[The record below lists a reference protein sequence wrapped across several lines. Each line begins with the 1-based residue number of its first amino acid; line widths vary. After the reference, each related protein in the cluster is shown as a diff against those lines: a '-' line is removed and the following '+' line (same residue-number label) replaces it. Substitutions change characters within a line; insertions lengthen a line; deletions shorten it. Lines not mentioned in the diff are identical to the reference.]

1 MPNTTGSLDGKVAY
15 VTGQWHRLRHR
26 TGVRP
31 PRRQRRGRR
40 HRPPR
45 QPGHRPHDREPRRP
59 GPRRQRRRDPQRG
72 RTSRPHQDSG
82 EVRAHGLRLQQ
93 RRHRAAAQGIQREQ
107 ARSVWSRPGRRRAS
121 VSQSEGRRP
130 EFDLTLQATEG
141 TSAGS
146 SLGSTSALV
155 RPCQRRSH
163 CTVAVDAASDAWVGG
178 MIWST
183 TAGTSAVRL
192 S

>member
-82 EVRAHGLRLQQ
+82 EVRAHGLRLHNAGAEQQ
-93 RRHRAAAQGIQREQ
+93 PKA
-107 ARSVWSRPGRRRAS
+107 SS
-121 VSQSEGRRP
+121 VSRLDPSGAVQ
-130 EFDLTLQATEG
+130 
-141 TSAGS
+141 
-146 SLGSTSALV
+146 
-155 RPCQRRSH
+155 
-163 CTVAVDAASDAWVGG
+163 VDAEHPSRNRKVAGLNSTLRSKQQKARPPGARWALRARWCVHASGDRITRSRWTQPVTPGWA
-178 MIWST
+178 
-183 TAGTSAVRL
+183 A
-192 S
+192 